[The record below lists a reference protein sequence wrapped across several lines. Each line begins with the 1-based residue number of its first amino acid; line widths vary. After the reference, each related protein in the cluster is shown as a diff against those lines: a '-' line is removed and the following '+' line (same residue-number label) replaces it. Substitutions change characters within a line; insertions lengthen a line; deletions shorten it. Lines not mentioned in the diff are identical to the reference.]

1 MAYMDFMGE
10 IAKIKSRVFDLYTY
24 EKGDEVK
31 PLIVLSPKTSFR
43 NEMYPEYKAN
53 RKEKENNIEGIG
65 QLKDLI
71 MDRLSKLVIYV
82 EGVEADDIV
91 NYMARAH
98 GTLVAAID
106 KDVIHANPTHV
117 FNYNKQQWI
126 SPKPQFQIERWYLIQ
141 ALWGDYTD
149 NIKGAKGVG
158 EKTAIKIV
166 DALTEPKFEDI
177 VDNFKDYYEALMN
190 YRLVRMDQF
199 DGTRIKLWGDWVNE

>member
-1 MAYMDFMGE
+1 MDFIGE

-24 EKGDEVK
+24 TKGDEVK
-31 PLIVLSPKTSFR
+31 PLIVFSPEKSFR
-43 NEMYPEYKAN
+43 NDMYPEYKAN
-53 RKEKENNIEGIG
+53 RREKENKTEGITE
-65 QLKDLI
+65 LKA
-71 MDRLSKLVIYV
+71 LVMFRVPDICIFV

-117 FNYNKQQWI
+117 FNYNKQVWI
-126 SPKPQFQIERWYLIQ
+126 SPKPQYQIERWYLLQ

-177 VDNFKDYYEALMN
+177 IEHFEDYYDALMN

-199 DGTRIKLWGDWVNE
+199 DGERIKLWGDWLDD